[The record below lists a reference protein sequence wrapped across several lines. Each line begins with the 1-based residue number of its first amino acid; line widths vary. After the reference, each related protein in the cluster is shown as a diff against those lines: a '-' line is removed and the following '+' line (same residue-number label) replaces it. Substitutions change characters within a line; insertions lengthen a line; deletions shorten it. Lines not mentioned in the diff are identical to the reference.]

1 MANAV
6 VQPTAAAVPLKHN
19 LLCTLIQFTIEP
31 HKEAILYLKD
41 ENKSY
46 YYVRMY
52 VRTSY
57 HFLNINEERK
67 KKQMIKSILGRWGL
81 P

>member
-6 VQPTAAAVPLKHN
+6 VQPTTAAAVPLKHN
-19 LLCTLIQFTIEP
+19 LLCTLIQFTREP
-31 HKEAILYLKD
+31 RKEAILYLKRT
-41 ENKSY
+41 
-46 YYVRMY
+46 YVL
-52 VRTSY
+52 S
-57 HFLNINEERK
+57 FLNINEERK